1 MPAGVQEH
9 PDLVLVVPAEDH
21 RAAGN
26 RARLEVAGRG
36 ELRLVPDVDPAA
48 VENPALLEL
57 VDRGIHQRRAVH
69 LEAKCLRLAD
79 DQSHGAPHYNQRALK
94 ALPFAFAPRLRGP
107 KLGERWRVAV
117 VTENKPGAT
126 GNIGAEFVAKSPPD
140 GYTLL
145 FVATSFGT
153 TPALQKSLPYDPVKS
168 FEPVALIATSG
179 LVVVVNPQV
188 PARSMKELIDLAK
201 REPGKLHYS
210 SPGNGGPQHLAMEL
224 VKLETGMDIVHVP
237 YKAAAGALTDV
248 VGGHVDA
255 TVAAVQTAHPQVQA
269 GKLRALA
276 VMSAERSPAYPDVPT
291 MKEQGLPDL
300 EVETWYGAFVPAGT
314 PAQVVQKL
322 NSDVNTV
329 LRDVQVRE
337 AIEKQGM
344 TPVGGTSQ
352 RLGNLLKSEL
362 PRWNRVVTAAGI
374 KAD

>member
-1 MPAGVQEH
+1 MRAFLSALAALCISLP
-9 PDLVLVVPAEDH
+9 VLAQDFPSRPVHIVVPYTPGTGADIL
-21 RAAGN
+21 
-26 RARLEVAGRG
+26 ARL
-36 ELRLVPDVDPAA
+36 L
-48 VENPALLEL
+48 
-57 VDRGIHQRRAVH
+57 
-69 LEAKCLRLAD
+69 
-79 DQSHGAPHYNQRALK
+79 
-94 ALPFAFAPRLRGP
+94 GP
-107 KLGERWRVAV
+107 KLGERWKVGVVA
-117 VTENKPGAT
+117 ENKPGAT
-126 GNIGAEFVAKSPPD
+126 GNIGAEFVAKAPPD
-140 GYTLL
+140 GHTLL

-188 PARSMKELIDLAK
+188 PARSMKELIELTK
-201 REPGKLHYS
+201 RQPGKMHYS

-224 VKLETGMDIVHVP
+224 IKLETGMDIVHVP

-255 TVAAVQTAHPQVQA
+255 TVAAVQTAHPHVQS

-291 MKEQGLPDL
+291 MKEQGLSDL

-314 PAQVVQKL
+314 PDQIVQKL
-322 NSDVNTV
+322 YSDVNSA
-329 LRDVQVRE
+329 LRDAQVRD

-344 TPVGGTSQ
+344 TPVGGAPQ
-352 RLGNLLKSEL
+352 RLGNLVKSEL
-362 PRWNRVVTAAGI
+362 PRWNRVVTQAGI